1 MQNTAADNRDPD
13 ITLIIVFYSRD
24 GTMNRRILIAA
35 IAIACISI
43 GSYVAYQQVSRLP
56 YALEIDATKDTTDV
70 GIQYRIRITNV
81 GIYQLTGITVDLGA
95 NDIQN
100 KSSLEPGETY
110 YFYPDPETN
119 ISSVKVKTK
128 EGIILESNYRS
139 PAKVLGLPGAGR

>member
-1 MQNTAADNRDPD
+1 M
-13 ITLIIVFYSRD
+13 
-24 GTMNRRILIAA
+24 RRQILGAA
-35 IAIACISI
+35 IAIACVSI
-43 GSYVAYQQVSRLP
+43 VSYLAYQQASRSP

-70 GIQYRIRITNV
+70 GIQYRVRITNV
-81 GIYQLTGITVDLGA
+81 GIHQLTGITVDLGA

-100 KSSLEPGETY
+100 KSSLGPGETY

-119 ISSVKVKTK
+119 ISSVKVETK